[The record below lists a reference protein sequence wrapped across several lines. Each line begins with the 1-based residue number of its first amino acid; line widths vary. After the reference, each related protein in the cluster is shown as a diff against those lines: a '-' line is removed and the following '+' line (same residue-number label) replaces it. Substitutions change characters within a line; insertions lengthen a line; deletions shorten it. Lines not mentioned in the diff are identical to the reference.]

1 MNGGVTCLHS
11 CASAVAP
18 ESRGCSPCGG
28 RSIMPDWKR
37 GGDTTGFMAK
47 NCDSRV
53 IRKKFPRWQ
62 ADLDNQGKNSRGNP
76 LAGLQ
81 FHQLPRLR
89 LDVFLFNSSRI
100 SLSAVI
106 SSR

>member
-1 MNGGVTCLHS
+1 MNGGVTCLQS
-11 CASAVAP
+11 CAYAVRP

-37 GGDTTGFMAK
+37 GGDTTGLMAK
-47 NCDSRV
+47 SCDSRV
-53 IRKKFPRWQ
+53 MRKEFPRWQ
-62 ADLDNQGKNSRGNP
+62 ADLDQQGKSIRANP
-76 LAGLQ
+76 SPEPQ
-81 FHQLPRLR
+81 FHQLLRLR
-89 LDVFLFNSSRI
+89 LDVFLYNSSRI